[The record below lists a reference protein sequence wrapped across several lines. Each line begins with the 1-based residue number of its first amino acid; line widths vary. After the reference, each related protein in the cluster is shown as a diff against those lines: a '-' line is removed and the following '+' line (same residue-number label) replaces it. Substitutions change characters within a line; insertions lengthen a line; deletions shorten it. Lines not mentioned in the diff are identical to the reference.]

1 MSTAS
6 GPLTSLPSDLAV
18 GYDIILSDDSPSGE
32 HPGTI
37 AEDSS
42 DGEHQPEWSEDE
54 GQENIPEPPRLDLA
68 YAPEFNILSDLAAAS
83 ESLEE
88 LNPQSVDVDRW
99 ELVITP
105 DEYLRRFKDTLSTV
119 QLINRVPLRSLH
131 TTYHRGPNF
140 NKWMLL
146 AQANHQLWIHPR
158 HKDAFFI
165 ALEEH
170 QTVQP
175 GPLPLQASLGSV
187 HVSTTVFIHCL
198 NASGCDTIRLKA
210 YGQKTPL
217 EARFI
222 SHEPAQVDHRWAE
235 HNEWDI
241 GQSFTAPHV
250 WLFHSSQGRR
260 HGLQH
265 YPMLV
270 PGSGNFGSVN
280 IKGIHRGRY
289 FSIKIYPRLVH
300 VIKSFNSR
308 LQGSV
313 PRTLQGVRNQVGSA
327 SRMVHSLISKN
338 PTALGGFRIEVT
350 VRAKSLRDAHRLV
363 SATNFLKP
371 EYWLKTGDGPHAP
384 HGLTAQLVSK
394 DGLLANANWVHNQ
407 AAQAN
412 MFVGAASDR
421 PSKQQV
427 QAIIDILNALGWN
440 AGIRRPSKSLDP
452 DAWWHSTPSSDR
464 AAIYQELLERHQT
477 DQQIR
482 TLFDKAREAGPH
494 YGLPCKSEPGNPDH
508 RYQVHNKSPFRVR
521 CANLDCGS
529 KLQRTALV
537 HWIAELVQGAVLSA
551 DVLEE

>member
-1 MSTAS
+1 LSIHS
-6 GPLTSLPSDLAV
+6 GPAIGV
-18 GYDIILSDDSPSGE
+18 DIILSEDSSSDSSSDE

-37 AEDSS
+37 VEDTP
-42 DGEHQPEWSEDE
+42 DREDQLEWSEDE
-54 GQENIPEPPRLDLA
+54 EQDNVPEQPRLDLA
-68 YAPEFNILSDLAAAS
+68 YSAEFNILSELAAVS
-83 ESLEE
+83 DSLEE
-88 LNPQSVDVDRW
+88 LDPRPVDVDRW

-105 DEYLRRFKDTLSTV
+105 DEYLQRFKDTLSTV
-119 QLINRVPLRSLH
+119 QLINRLPLRRLH
-131 TTYHRGPNF
+131 TTYHGGPAF
-140 NKWMLL
+140 DKWMLL

-158 HKDAFFI
+158 YKDAFVT

-175 GPLPLQASLGSV
+175 GTLPLQASLGSV

-198 NASGCDTIRLKA
+198 KESGCDTIRLKT

-222 SHEPAQVDHRWAE
+222 SHEPAQVNHRWAE

-241 GQSFTAPHV
+241 GQSFTSPHV
-250 WLFHSSQGRR
+250 WLFHSSVGRR
-260 HGLQH
+260 HGLKH

-270 PGSGNFGSVN
+270 PGSGNFGTVN
-280 IKGIHRGRY
+280 ITSTYQGRQ
-289 FSIKIYPRLVH
+289 FKIKIYPRLVH

-313 PRTLQGVRNQVGSA
+313 PRTLQGVRNQVASA
-327 SRMVHSLISKN
+327 QRMVHSLISKN

-350 VRAKSLRDAHRLV
+350 VRAKSLKDAHRLV

-371 EYWLKTGDGPHAP
+371 EYWLHTGDGPHARQ
-384 HGLTAQLVSK
+384 GLTAQLVSK
-394 DGLLANANWVHNQ
+394 DGLLANANWVYNQ
-407 AAQAN
+407 ATEAN

-421 PSKQQV
+421 PSKEQI
-427 QAIIDILNALGWN
+427 QAIVDILNALGWN
-440 AGIRRPSKSLDP
+440 AGIRSPSKSLDP
-452 DAWWHSTPSSDR
+452 DAWWHSTPSTDR

-482 TLFDKAREAGPH
+482 ALFDRAREAGPH
-494 YGLPCKSEPGNPDH
+494 YGLPCKSEPGNSNH

-521 CANLDCGS
+521 CANLECGS
-529 KLQRTALV
+529 KLQRTALI
-537 HWIAELVQGAVLSA
+537 HWISELVQGAVLNA